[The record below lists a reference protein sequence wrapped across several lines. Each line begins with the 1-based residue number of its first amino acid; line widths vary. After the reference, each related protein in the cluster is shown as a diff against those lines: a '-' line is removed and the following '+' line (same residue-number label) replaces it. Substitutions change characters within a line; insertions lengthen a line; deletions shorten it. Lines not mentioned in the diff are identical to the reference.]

1 MKNKK
6 HSFLTLAAFALL
18 TTFVALTAT
27 IPALAHSDVDLEYID
42 LMIAHHRDGI
52 EMARLAETKAET
64 AEVKEFAGRVIAD
77 QEKDIAELQ
86 TRREQLY
93 PGEEEADGINIKNK
107 RMSAGEMKKI
117 AEADMKK
124 LESAGGKAFD
134 HLFLDTLTRHH
145 KMAIDMSNT
154 QITKGDSAEL
164 KKFSRETIA
173 KQNKEIGEMAA
184 MMKKVGGK
192 TKTAKTG
199 KRRS

>member
-1 MKNKK
+1 
-6 HSFLTLAAFALL
+6 
-18 TTFVALTAT
+18 
-27 IPALAHSDVDLEYID
+27 
-42 LMIAHHRDGI
+42 
-52 EMARLAETKAET
+52 
-64 AEVKEFAGRVIAD
+64 
-77 QEKDIAELQ
+77 
-86 TRREQLY
+86 
-93 PGEEEADGINIKNK
+93 
-107 RMSAGEMKKI
+107 MSAGEMKKM
-117 AEADMKK
+117 AEADIKK

-192 TKTAKTG
+192 TKTAKSG
-199 KRRS
+199 KKRS

>member
-6 HSFLTLAAFALL
+6 YSFLTLAVFVLL

-42 LMIAHHRDGI
+42 LMIMHHRDGI

-86 TRREQLY
+86 ARREQLY
-93 PGEEEADGINIKNK
+93 PGEEEADGINLKNK
-107 RMSAGEMKKI
+107 RMSVGEMKKM

-124 LESAGGKAFD
+124 LEAASGKAFD

-145 KMAIDMSNT
+145 QMAIEMSNT

>member
-6 HSFLTLAAFALL
+6 LNLL
-18 TTFVALTAT
+18 TFAGFVLATMFVALTAT

-42 LMIAHHRDGI
+42 LMIMHHRDGI

-64 AEVKEFAGRVIAD
+64 AEVKELAARVIAD

-86 TRREQLY
+86 AKREQLY
-93 PGEEEADGINIKNK
+93 AGEEEADGINVKNK
-107 RMSAGEMKKI
+107 RMSVGEMKKM

-124 LESAGGKAFD
+124 LEAASGKAFD
-134 HLFLDTLTRHH
+134 HLFLDTLTKHH
-145 KMAIDMSNT
+145 QMAIEMSNT